1 MRYTAATRHTA
12 ATAMATRRER
22 MPMVLRVAWPSVLA
36 AVILV
41 AVAAWLAWQ
50 RGGYFPPAFLAAGAV
65 AFVATAVVVVVWPP
79 RPLPPGAALIA
90 VAAVLGLAAWMAV
103 SAGWLP
109 GAAAAGADAE
119 GALGFGGGV

>member
-65 AFVATAVVVVVWPP
+65 AFVATGALGVVWPP
-79 RPLPPGAALIA
+79 RPLPPGAAPI
-90 VAAVLGLAAWMAV
+90 
-103 SAGWLP
+103 
-109 GAAAAGADAE
+109 GAAAGVGEADRQ
-119 GALGFGGGV
+119 LD